1 MYPKSLIFVFAPFNL
16 IHENVFLITS
26 ENTFIKVFRLRKLL
40 DYFLSRIFQFFQDIQ
55 SFNFGFFIFNGKSK
69 VVAVVY

>member
-16 IHENVFLITS
+16 IQENVFLITS

-40 DYFLSRIFQFFQDIQ
+40 DYFLSRIF
-55 SFNFGFFIFNGKSK
+55 SFSKTYKALILGFLSLM
-69 VVAVVY
+69 VRARS